1 VLEVHLII
9 RGALVDAVRQGLV
22 TRNVALVVHAPRLRS
37 IPKVEP
43 QPWTAE
49 QLQEFLRAAAGH
61 RLFPAFWLLAATGM
75 RRNEVLGLR
84 WDDVDFDC
92 AAIALNRGLVTVGY
106 QLHETRGKTRNAP
119 RPINLDATTVAVL
132 RAWGSWQQ
140 TEQRVV
146 GIDGDG
152 WVFTDAAGHPIHPH
166 AVSQAFERIAQRA
179 GVPAIRL
186 HDMRHTHAT
195 LLIKAGVP
203 VKVVSERLGH
213 ATATFTIETYQHVM
227 PGMQADAAAVTEAL
241 LTPTTRALLPVT
253 TSTASDRLKRRKKT
267 AQIR

>member
-1 VLEVHLII
+1 
-9 RGALVDAVRQGLV
+9 
-22 TRNVALVVHAPRLRS
+22 
-37 IPKVEP
+37 
-43 QPWTAE
+43 
-49 QLQEFLRAAAGH
+49 
-61 RLFPAFWLLAATGM
+61 M

-84 WDDVDFDC
+84 WDDVDFDR

-106 QLHETRGKTRNAP
+106 QHHETRGKTRNAP

-132 RAWGSWQQ
+132 RAWRSWQQ

-213 ATATFTIETYQHVM
+213 ATATFTIET
-227 PGMQADAAAVTEAL
+227 
-241 LTPTTRALLPVT
+241 
-253 TSTASDRLKRRKKT
+253 ST
-267 AQIR
+267 